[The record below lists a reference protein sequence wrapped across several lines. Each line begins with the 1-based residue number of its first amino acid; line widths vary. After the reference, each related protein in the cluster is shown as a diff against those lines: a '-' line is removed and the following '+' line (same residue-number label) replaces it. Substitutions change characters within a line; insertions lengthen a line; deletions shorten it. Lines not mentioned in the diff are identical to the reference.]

1 MVFPWYKISDEGS
14 YAVPHFLKLEPLTN
28 DRESLTSLES
38 IPIKPY
44 GLFGWNTVS
53 ENDKEV
59 RLFTSL
65 TCIWCSAIC
74 L

>member
-1 MVFPWYKISDEGS
+1 MIFPWYKISDEGRCP
-14 YAVPHFLKLEPLTN
+14 VPHFLKLEAVT
-28 DRESLTSLES
+28 DDHDSLTSLES

-59 RLFTSL
+59 RLFINLVVHSPPPL
-65 TCIWCSAIC
+65 SS
-74 L
+74 